1 MTAPHELPPP
11 GAGGAAMRTL
21 DLALIGNGRIG
32 ALVDADASIVWACFP
47 RFDGD
52 PLFCALLDTA
62 PTASARGVWTIEVV
76 DGVGAEQSYADNTA
90 VLVTRLTDRAGGTVE
105 IIDFA
110 PRFLHHGRLHQPTTI
125 VRRVRRIAGSPRV
138 VVRLRPSFEYGR
150 TAPAVTT
157 GSHHV
162 RYVGPDFAL
171 RLTTDA
177 SLTAILE
184 ERPFFVDDAVTLMLG
199 SDEPVAEQLSGLGRQ
214 FEEATLAYWRNW
226 VRTLAIPYEWQQAVI
241 RAAITLKLNAFDDTG
256 AIVAAMTTSIPEA
269 ADSGRNWDYR
279 FCWLRDG
286 YFVVNALNRLGAT
299 ATMERYLHYL
309 VGIGAAASGGP
320 LQPVYRISGS
330 GELPERVLPSLPGY
344 RGMGPVRV
352 GNDAWR
358 QVQHDVYG
366 AAVLA
371 ATHVFFDAR
380 LTHGGDVA
388 LFERLEPAG
397 QRAVAVHDQPDA
409 GLWELRGSARVHTF
423 SSVMCWAAC
432 DRLARIADRL
442 GLPARAQHWR
452 AEADRIRAFVDAH
465 GWNAELGT
473 FVATAGGRELDASL
487 LLLAELNFVAA
498 DDPRFVATVNAIER
512 DLERGGFLFRYIE
525 QDDFGVPRNAF
536 VVCSFWLVD
545 ALAAIGRRDDAR
557 ALFERMLA
565 RRNRHGLLAEHIDP
579 ATGEAWGNFVQTYS
593 MVGLINSAIRLSMPW
608 DDAF

>member
-1 MTAPHELPPP
+1 
-11 GAGGAAMRTL
+11 MRTL

-32 ALVDADASIVWACFP
+32 ALVATDATIAWACFP

-52 PLFCALLDTA
+52 PVFCALLDTA
-62 PTASARGVWTIEVV
+62 PPASARGLWSIELV
-76 DGVGAEQSYADNTA
+76 DGIAAEQAYAENTA
-90 VLVTRLTDRAGGTVE
+90 VLVTRLTDRAGGVLE
-105 IIDFA
+105 ITDCV
-110 PRFLHHGRLHQPTTI
+110 PRFQVHGRLHQPTTI
-125 VRRVRRIAGSPRV
+125 VRRLRRVAGSPRV
-138 VVRLRPSFEYGR
+138 VVRLRPAFAWGG
-150 TAPAVTT
+150 AVPAVTT

-177 SLTAILE
+177 SLTALLE
-184 ERPFFVDDAVTLMLG
+184 ERPFFVDDTTTLLLG
-199 SDEPVAEQLSGLGRQ
+199 ADEPVGESLTELGRH
-214 FEEATLAYWRNW
+214 FVEATLAYWRDW
-226 VRTLAIPYEWQQAVI
+226 VRTLAIPYEWQKAVI
-241 RAAITLKLNAFDDTG
+241 RAAITLKQNAFDDTG
-256 AIVAAMTTSIPEA
+256 AIVAAMTTSVPEA

-279 FCWLRDG
+279 YCWLRDG
-286 YFVVNALNRLGAT
+286 YFVVSALNRLGAT
-299 ATMERYLHYL
+299 ATMERYLRYL
-309 VGIGAAASGGP
+309 VGIAAAASDGP
-320 LQPVYRISGS
+320 IQPVYRISGS
-330 GELPERVLPSLPGY
+330 GELPERVEPALPGY

-380 LTHGGDVA
+380 LTHGGDAA
-388 LFERLEPAG
+388 LFARLEALG
-397 QRAVAVHDQPDA
+397 ARAVAAHDQPDA

-442 GLPARAQHWR
+442 GLPARAAHWR
-452 AEADRIRAFVDAH
+452 DEAGRIRAFVDAH
-465 GWNAELGT
+465 GWSAELGT

-487 LLLAELNFVAA
+487 LLLTEFNFVAA
-498 DDPRFVATVNAIER
+498 DDPRYVATVNAIER
-512 DLERGGFLFRYIE
+512 DLMRGGFLFRYVE
-525 QDDFGVPRNAF
+525 ADDFGAPRNAF

-557 ALFERMLA
+557 ALFERLLA
-565 RRNRHGLLAEHIDP
+565 CRNRHGLLAEHIDP

-593 MVGLINSAIRLSMPW
+593 MVGLINSAIRLSIPW
-608 DDAF
+608 DEAF